1 MRSLLIGVSAATL
14 MLLAGCNQNAAQ
26 DTPAAADA
34 PAANAPAAEAPAANA
49 DSNEAVDTTNNPEPG
64 APAAGAN
71 SFTEDQAMSR
81 LTDSGYSNVTGLQK
95 GDDGVWH
102 GKAQKG
108 GQTMDVTVD
117 YQGNV
122 TP

>member
-1 MRSLLIGVSAATL
+1 MRTFLIAASAATL
-14 MLLAGCNQNAAQ
+14 MLLAGCNRNDAA
-26 DTPAAADA
+26 DTAAADSPNVQAPAADA
-34 PAANAPAAEAPAANA
+34 P
-49 DSNEAVDTTNNPEPG
+49 SNEAVDTTNAPEPA

-71 SFTEDQAMSR
+71 SFTEGQATER
-81 LTDSGYSNVTGLQK
+81 LTDSGYTNVTDLQK
-95 GDDGVWH
+95 SEDGVWH

-122 TP
+122 TPP